1 VIKKISMAVQKCVA
15 YFDDSGHPDSQ
26 DAVLVAGWVA
36 QVEQWSLL
44 EKEWNEDLKEFK
56 LETFHMKDFLN
67 RKCTD
72 YEHLSNT
79 DKKRLLGRLVGHI
92 RTRTRHS
99 FCSIVPMADYKEV
112 NANYYF
118 EEILGKPYAF
128 AAVGV
133 IQRLRAWKDKYASD
147 YPLEIILEDGTKHKG
162 DLMKVFK
169 QFHFNDPIFRDRKHL
184 PPLQAADMLAWGCF
198 DAFMTGE
205 VGKTLADLLEV
216 PGREGHGIFT
226 TERLVD
232 ACRDADVKPRDP
244 NKAIEFYYTSEP
256 KVKRLRQILG
266 SSSDHKIRGIERSG
280 RLEK

>member
-1 VIKKISMAVQKCVA
+1 MAVQKCVA

-184 PPLQAADMLAWGCF
+184 PPLQAADMLAFEGRKAVENKALN
-198 DAFMTGE
+198 DNSE
-205 VGKTLADLLEV
+205 PIRRLLENLTV
-216 PGREGHGIFT
+216 RKQITVGRT
-226 TERLVD
+226 TRKDLVRFH
-232 ACRDADVKPRDP
+232 RDWMRVRAYRNAMESVEDD
-244 NKAIEFYYTSEP
+244 EP
-256 KVKRLRQILG
+256 
-266 SSSDHKIRGIERSG
+266 S
-280 RLEK
+280 